1 MAPTGRGG
9 RRNTHRRNN
18 PTSSSP
24 ITTSTPLPPALIIKI
39 LTHIDPKSLA
49 RLKCI
54 SKSWYALITHPL
66 FIKKHLH
73 INTLSINTHVI
84 CNAYNTRYRNTRDFI
99 RDSDTNR
106 NCNKVV
112 SLLRLDKM
120 PVRLVELENGVI
132 KGSCDFSKGI
142 SFGEFSKKM
151 VLAGSVNG
159 VVLVM
164 NLGELN
170 ERFVGLW
177 NPGIN
182 RWKVVKIGRE
192 RGCGDDRTCS
202 AYGLGYDEGNDDIR
216 IIRIVTAYV
225 SRAEFFAKCKRA
237 WVKIYSVNRGC
248 WEDVDGE
255 FSFWPSQCHCQF
267 IVKRVPYFVGDDVMP
282 DDPRSNQQNYILAG
296 IDPCTGLYKKVH
308 YPEHFRGDTWVKPF
322 EYQNSVA
329 AIVQCTPGALEEH
342 KIDMYVLDDGNTS
355 WIKMYS
361 IGPFPYLEF
370 HQPQQSFKTGLI
382 VLEELI
388 ENNRGPCLYDPKTD
402 LVTLLIGIDN
412 LEPNWSQSYGHSESL
427 VTIEGMEL
435 ITKDKNKKT
444 KPKKVNRTEL
454 LSKDFESAL
463 HL

>member
-9 RRNTHRRNN
+9 PRNTHRRNN
-18 PTSSSP
+18 PTSPSP
-24 ITTSTPLPPALIIKI
+24 IATSTPLPPALIIKI

-49 RLKCI
+49 RLRCV

-99 RDSDTNR
+99 RDSDSNR

-112 SLLRLDKM
+112 SLVRLDKM

-142 SFGEFSKKM
+142 SFGEFSKNM

-202 AYGLGYDEGNDDIR
+202 AYGLG
-216 IIRIVTAYV
+216 
-225 SRAEFFAKCKRA
+225 
-237 WVKIYSVNRGC
+237 GC

-267 IVKRVPYFVGDDVMP
+267 IVKGVLYFVGDDVMP

-342 KIDMYVLDDGNTS
+342 KIDMYVLDDDDTS

-382 VLEELI
+382 
-388 ENNRGPCLYDPKTD
+388 
-402 LVTLLIGIDN
+402 
-412 LEPNWSQSYGHSESL
+412 SYSHSESL

-435 ITKDKNKKT
+435 IKKKDKNKKT